1 MSLVRALRVPKEVT
15 MRRSSETFVGIDVSK
30 PQLDVAVRPSGEQWS
45 TPNAPEAFEAF
56 LKRVKALAPTLI
68 VLEATG
74 GLAAAVVAELAHA
87 GLAVA
92 VVNPKRIREFARA
105 SGQLAKTDQLDAHCL
120 AHFAEAIRP
129 PVRPW
134 PTAESDRLAALVTR
148 RRQIIDMLTA
158 ERNRHQTA
166 PSAMRDRIAQ
176 HLTWLTEELQALD
189 DELRQFIDQ
198 NPTWHATDDL
208 LQSAPGVGPITAM
221 TLLAELPELGHL
233 DRQEIAALA
242 GVAPMNR
249 DSGPKRGK
257 RRTQG
262 GRAQVRKVLYMAALS
277 ASRCNPVIRAFDAN
291 LIQRGKEHKVALTAC
306 MRKLLVILNAMV
318 KHQEPWRYA
327 TKTT

>member
-1 MSLVRALRVPKEVT
+1 
-15 MRRSSETFVGIDVSK
+15 MRRSPEIFVGIDVSK
-30 PQLDVAVRPSGEQWS
+30 QQLDVAVRPSGEQWS
-45 TPNAPEAFEAF
+45 TPNVPAAFEAF
-56 LKRVKALAPTLI
+56 IKRVTALAPTLI

-74 GLAAAVVAELAHA
+74 GLEAAVVAELAHA

-92 VVNPKRIREFARA
+92 VVNPKRVREFARA
-105 SGQLAKTDQLDAHCL
+105 SGQLAKTDRLDAHSL

-129 PVRPW
+129 PVRPL
-134 PTAESDRLAALVTR
+134 PTDESDHLAALVTR
-148 RRQIIDMLTA
+148 RRQIIEMLTA
-158 ERNRHQTA
+158 ERNRHHTA
-166 PSAMRDRIAQ
+166 PSVMRDRIAQ
-176 HLTWLTEELQALD
+176 HLAWLTEELRALD

-277 ASRCNPVIRAFDAN
+277 ASRCNPVIRAFYAN

-306 MRKLLVILNAMV
+306 MRKLLVILNTMV
-318 KHQEPWRYA
+318 KNQEPWRHGP
-327 TKTT
+327 KTA

>member
-1 MSLVRALRVPKEVT
+1 
-15 MRRSSETFVGIDVSK
+15 MRRSPEIFVGIDVSK
-30 PQLDVAVRPSGEQWS
+30 QQLDVAVRPSGEQWS
-45 TPNAPEAFEAF
+45 TPNAPPAFEAF
-56 LKRVKALAPTLI
+56 INRVKALSPTLI

-74 GLAAAVVAELAHA
+74 GLEAAVVAELAQA

-92 VVNPKRIREFARA
+92 VVNPKRVREFARA
-105 SGQLAKTDQLDAHCL
+105 SGQLAKTDQLDAHGL

-129 PVRPW
+129 PVRPL
-134 PTAESDRLAALVTR
+134 PTVESDRLAALVTR
-148 RRQIIDMLTA
+148 RRQLIDMLTA
-158 ERNRHQTA
+158 ERNRHHSA
-166 PSAMRDRIAQ
+166 PSVMRDRIAK
-176 HLTWLTEELQALD
+176 HLAWLSEELQALD

-208 LQSAPGVGPITAM
+208 LQSTPGVGPITAM

-277 ASRCNPVIRAFDAN
+277 ASRCNPVIRAFYAN
-291 LIQRGKEHKVALTAC
+291 LTQRGKEHKVALTAC
-306 MRKLLVILNAMV
+306 MRKLLVILNTMV
-318 KHQEPWRYA
+318 KHHEPWRHGA
-327 TKTT
+327 KTA

>member
-1 MSLVRALRVPKEVT
+1 
-15 MRRSSETFVGIDVSK
+15 MRRSPEIFVGIDVSK
-30 PQLDVAVRPSGEQWS
+30 QQLDVAVRPSGEHWS
-45 TPNAPEAFEAF
+45 TPNAPPAFEAF
-56 LKRVKALAPTLI
+56 INRVKALSPTLI

-74 GLAAAVVAELAHA
+74 GLEAAVVAELAHA

-92 VVNPKRIREFARA
+92 VVNPKRVREFARA
-105 SGQLAKTDQLDAHCL
+105 SGQLAKTDQLDAHGL

-129 PVRPW
+129 PVRPL
-134 PTAESDRLAALVTR
+134 PTVESDRLAALVTR
-148 RRQIIDMLTA
+148 RRQLIDMLTA
-158 ERNRHQTA
+158 ERNRHHSA
-166 PSAMRDRIAQ
+166 PSVMRDRIAK
-176 HLTWLTEELQALD
+176 HLAWLSEELQALD

-208 LQSAPGVGPITAM
+208 LQSTPGVGPITAM

-277 ASRCNPVIRAFDAN
+277 ASRCNPVIRAFYAN
-291 LIQRGKEHKVALTAC
+291 LTQRGKEHKVALTAC
-306 MRKLLVILNAMV
+306 MRKLLVILNTMV
-318 KHQEPWRYA
+318 KHQEPWRHEA
-327 TKTT
+327 KTA

>member
-1 MSLVRALRVPKEVT
+1 MEPSPEV
-15 MRRSSETFVGIDVSK
+15 FVGIDVSK
-30 PQLDVAVRPSGEQWS
+30 HQLDVAVRPSGEQWS
-45 TPNAPEAFEAF
+45 APNAPEAFEAF
-56 LKRVKALAPTLI
+56 LKRVKAVSPTLI

-74 GLAAAVVAELAHA
+74 GLEAAIVAELAHA
-87 GLAVA
+87 GLAIA
-92 VVNPKRIREFARA
+92 VVNPKRVREFARA
-105 SGQLAKTDQLDAHCL
+105 SGQLAKTDQLDAQCL

-129 PVRPW
+129 PVRPL
-134 PTAESDRLAALVTR
+134 PTAASDQLAALVTR
-148 RRQIIDMLTA
+148 RRQIIEMLTA
-158 ERNRHQTA
+158 ERNRQQTA
-166 PSAMRDRIAQ
+166 PGAMRARIAK
-176 HLTWLTEELQALD
+176 HLAWLTDELHTLD
-189 DELRQFIDQ
+189 EELRQFIDQ
-198 NPTWHATDDL
+198 TPTWHATDEV

-262 GRAQVRKVLYMAALS
+262 GRAQVRCVLYMAALS
-277 ASRCNPVIRAFDAN
+277 ASRCNPIIRAFYTK

-318 KHQEPWRYA
+318 KKQEPWRCA
-327 TKTT
+327 TKTA